1 MPEPTP
7 PNSYRAPPIVT
18 NVPDY
23 APKVITVNEKDDRTP
38 DIDLDWL
45 DQVAPLPVRPSSCGF
60 PFEYYLRKQLT

>member
-60 PFEYYLRKQLT
+60 PFEYYSQNSN